1 MLRIM
6 LPLATVGWQLR
17 GAITLTSVNISVL
30 VRVIYVLVVVV
41 DVDVAVTPAAPPA
54 PSSAPS
60 GAQSKPSSKGKSAV
74 VGRVN
79 NWRIGIDRRPVNNG
93 WVVSR
98 NINHLGIGLLDHD
111 DLLAFNGLGFDL
123 LFLARF

>member
-1 MLRIM
+1 MLWIV
-6 LPLATVGWQLR
+6 LPTASVCRQLTR
-17 GAITLTSVNISVL
+17 PIEVTLVDIGVL
-30 VRVIYVLVVVV
+30 VPVIYVLVVVV

-60 GAQSKPSSKGKSAV
+60 GAQSQASSEGKSTV

-111 DLLAFNGLGFDL
+111 DLLAFNGPGFDL
-123 LFLARF
+123 LFLAGF